1 MTSHDKKNLG
11 EVLARMADPKRAT
24 DGLKADRARIAK
36 MLREARVRVKANKA
50 KNNGVYVPENDYAR
64 YLANPNGPDPR
75 D

>member
-1 MTSHDKKNLG
+1 MTKKSHDNLR
-11 EVLARMADPKRAT
+11 EVIARIADPKRAT

-36 MLREARVRVKANKA
+36 VLREARVRVKANKA
-50 KNNGVYVPENDYAR
+50 KNNGAYVPQNDYDR